1 MEINPMRFN
10 LMGHGRV
17 AAALAGSAL
26 LGLLATTPASA
37 GIQAG
42 TLSCAIA
49 AGTGS
54 IIGSEKA
61 VTCTFTPSVPGPI
74 EYYNGKLTRIGL
86 DISQTNAGVFTYSVV
101 EAADTLQPFSLAG
114 TYAGAG
120 AGLTIGVGLGVDAL
134 VGGNNNQ
141 VALQPLAVSTTSGIG
156 INAGIGGLTLVPAG
170 TGPVVYHRH
179 HRHFHYFHHHHHHH
193 HG

>member
-1 MEINPMRFN
+1 MRFN
-10 LMGHGRV
+10 LMAHGRL

-26 LGLLATTPASA
+26 LGLLASTPASA
-37 GIQAG
+37 AIQAG

-49 AGTGS
+49 PGVGA
-54 IIGSEKA
+54 IVGSEKA
-61 VTCTFTPSVPGPI
+61 VSCTFTPSVPAPV
-74 EYYNGKLTRIGL
+74 EYYTGKLTRIGL
-86 DISQTNAGVFTYSVV
+86 DISQTNAGVLTYTVV
-101 EAADTLQPFSLAG
+101 EAADALQPFSLAG

-141 VALQPLAVSTTSGIG
+141 VALQPIAVSTTTGVG

-170 TGPVVYHRH
+170 TGPVHHHHHRH
-179 HRHFHYFHHHHHHH
+179 HHFHHHHHHA
-193 HG
+193 